1 MRLHLL
7 SATLLAMLATA
18 GCNPADER
26 ASPTTDPAGASAA
39 DAPASD
45 ATMATPGDDPAL
57 PAEPDMLRLDPDALP
72 ECGDPARVAVTWD
85 AREAGVSGVDIIAV
99 NRAGKESLFFTGG
112 ARGTRETGAWMRSGS
127 QLVLR
132 SKDDGA
138 ELDRAMVAGT
148 PCVDGV
154 PST

>member
-7 SATLLAMLATA
+7 SVTLLAVLATA
-18 GCNPADER
+18 GCNPADE
-26 ASPTTDPAGASAA
+26 
-39 DAPASD
+39 
-45 ATMATPGDDPAL
+45 PAL
-57 PAEPDMLRLDPDALP
+57 PAADPADAGIDAQAPVDEPATPAVAGMLQLDPAALP
-72 ECGDPARVAVTWD
+72 ECGDPAQVVATWD
-85 AREAGVSGVDIIAV
+85 AREAGVSGVDIVAV

-112 ARGTRETGAWMRSGS
+112 ARGSRQTGAWMRSGS

-138 ELDRAMVAGT
+138 ELDRVMVAGT

-154 PST
+154 PSN

>member
-1 MRLHLL
+1 MRLPLL
-7 SATLLAMLATA
+7 SATLLTLLAIA
-18 GCNPADER
+18 GCDATDEPAR
-26 ASPTTDPAGASAA
+26 PAVEAA
-39 DAPASD
+39 DAGADVAAPS
-45 ATMATPGDDPAL
+45 PVDDPAP
-57 PAEPDMLRLDPDALP
+57 PAGPEMLQLEPAALA
-72 ECGDPARVAVTWD
+72 ECGDPARVVATWD
-85 AREAGVSGVDIIAV
+85 ARAAGVSGVDIIAV

-138 ELDRAMVAGT
+138 ELDRVLVAAT

-154 PST
+154 PTN